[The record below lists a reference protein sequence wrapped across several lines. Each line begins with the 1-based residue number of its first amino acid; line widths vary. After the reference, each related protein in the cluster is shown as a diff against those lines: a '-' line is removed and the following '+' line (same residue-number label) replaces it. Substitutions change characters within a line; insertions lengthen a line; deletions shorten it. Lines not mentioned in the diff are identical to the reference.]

1 VAGISRVTAAA
12 VAFRPDGRVTV
23 KFTGTAS
30 TYPFPAFSQASR
42 SLELRPYTSSAA
54 AQANGTPAPAAAV
67 SIAVP
72 SAGLAVNATSSGTCA
87 RCRRFLSWHHCPG
100 RQSRKSNSA

>member
-1 VAGISRVTAAA
+1 L
-12 VAFRPDGRVTV
+12 RPEGSLTW

-30 TYPFPAFSQASR
+30 TYPLPAFSQASR

-54 AQANGTPAPAAAV
+54 AQANGMPALAALV

-72 SAGLAVNATSSGTCA
+72 NAGLVVNSIWSGTCA
-87 RCRRFLSWHHCPG
+87 CSRRLPSWHHGLG
-100 RQSRKSNSA
+100 R